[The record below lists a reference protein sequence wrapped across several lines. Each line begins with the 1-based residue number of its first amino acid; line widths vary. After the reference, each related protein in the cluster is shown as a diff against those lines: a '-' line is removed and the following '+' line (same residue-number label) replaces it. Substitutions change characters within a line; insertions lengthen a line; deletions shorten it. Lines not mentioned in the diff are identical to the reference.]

1 MSDMRYLEDVL
12 NAVSM
17 LIEHDSTLI
26 EQREQQDKAT
36 SALVNDLTAQLRDY
50 QQREQQIKKAIATS
64 TATETRK
71 AVGDVLNYYHNQLTE
86 GVAGD
91 VQRAN
96 EQLKRTAS
104 VATIEVEN
112 LSRISYEMR
121 DTFDKRLA
129 DLNMFADTLSDQN
142 KRLANDAKN
151 TLINV
156 RENAKEGAEQ
166 YTTELSDKFSKALSW
181 KIAGILGAI
190 CLSILAMT
198 LLLAWLLIPSKAEIQ
213 ERQAK
218 YDSIA
223 SARVAHNV
231 IRNPTDGK
239 YYAIVQKNSC
249 FISPSNNEQYCKF
262 R

>member
-1 MSDMRYLEDVL
+1 MSDLRNLEDVL

-17 LIEHDSTLI
+17 LIEHDSALI
-26 EQREQQDKAT
+26 EQREQQDTAT
-36 SALVNDLTAQLRDY
+36 AALVNSLTTQLRDY
-50 QQREQQIKKAIATS
+50 QEREQQIKKTIATS
-64 TATETRK
+64 TAIETRK
-71 AVGDVLNYYHNQLTE
+71 AVGDILNHYHNQLTE

-104 VATIEVEN
+104 VATVEVEN

-121 DTFDKRLA
+121 DAFDKRLA
-129 DLNMFADTLSDQN
+129 DLHMFADTLSDQN

-151 TLINV
+151 TLISV
-156 RENAKEGAEQ
+156 RKNAKEGAEQ
-166 YTTELSDKFSKALSW
+166 YTTELSDKFAKALSW
-181 KIAGILGAI
+181 KIAGILSAI

-198 LLLAWLLIPSKAEIQ
+198 LLLAWLLIPSKAEIA

-249 FISPSNNEQYCKF
+249 FISPRNNEQYCKF

>member
-1 MSDMRYLEDVL
+1 MSDLRNLEDVL

-17 LIEHDSTLI
+17 LIEHDSALI
-26 EQREQQDKAT
+26 EQREQQDTAT
-36 SALVNDLTAQLRDY
+36 AALVNNLTTQLRDY
-50 QQREQQIKKAIATS
+50 QEREQQIKNAIATS

-71 AVGDVLNYYHNQLTE
+71 AVADILNYYHNQLTE

-96 EQLKRTAS
+96 AQLENT
-104 VATIEVEN
+104 VVIATSKVKE
-112 LSRISYEMR
+112 LSKLSSDMKG
-121 DTFDKRLA
+121 TFDTNFNRLKV
-129 DLNMFADTLSDQN
+129 FSETFEEQN
-142 KRLANDAKN
+142 KRLAGDIKG
-151 TLINV
+151 TLISV
-156 RENAKEGAEQ
+156 RKEAREGAER

-181 KIAGILGAI
+181 KIASILGAI
-190 CLSILAMT
+190 CLSILAIT
-198 LLLAWLLIPSKAEIQ
+198 LLLAWLLIPSKAEIA

-249 FISPSNNEQYCKF
+249 FISPRNNEQYCKF

>member
-1 MSDMRYLEDVL
+1 MSDMRDLEDVL

-17 LIEHDSTLI
+17 LIEHDSALI
-26 EQREQQDKAT
+26 EQREQQDTAT
-36 SALVNDLTAQLRDY
+36 AALVNDLIAQLRDY
-50 QQREQQIKKAIATS
+50 QQREQQIKKAIVTS
-64 TATETRK
+64 TAIETRK
-71 AVGDVLNYYHNQLTE
+71 AVGDILNHYYNQLTE

-104 VATIEVEN
+104 VATVEVEN

-129 DLNMFADTLSDQN
+129 DLHMFADTLSDQN

-156 RENAKEGAEQ
+156 RKNAKEGAEQ
-166 YTTELSDKFSKALSW
+166 YTTELSDKFAKALSW

-190 CLSILAMT
+190 CLFILLMT
-198 LLLAWLLIPSKAEIQ
+198 LFLGWLLIPSKAEIA
-213 ERQAK
+213 ERQAEYNRLAAAK
-218 YDSIA
+218 
-223 SARVAHNV
+223 VAHNV
-231 IRNPTDGK
+231 VNNPADNEF
-239 YYAIVQKNSC
+239 YARIKAKSC
-249 FISPSNNEQYCKF
+249 FIAVDKETYCKF

>member
-1 MSDMRYLEDVL
+1 MSDMRNLEDVL
-12 NAVSM
+12 NAVSI
-17 LIEHDSTLI
+17 LIEHDSALM

-36 SALVNDLTAQLRDY
+36 AALVNDLTAKLKDY
-50 QQREQQIKKAIATS
+50 QERERQIKKAIATS
-64 TATETRK
+64 TAIETRK
-71 AVGDVLNYYHNQLTE
+71 AVGDILNHYHSQLTE

-96 EQLKRTAS
+96 AQLENT
-104 VATIEVEN
+104 VVIATGKVKD
-112 LSRISYEMR
+112 LSKLSSDMKG
-121 DTFDKRLA
+121 TFDTNFKRLKI
-129 DLNMFADTLSDQN
+129 FSETFEEQN
-142 KRLANDAKN
+142 ERLAEDVKG

-156 RENAKEGAEQ
+156 RKEAREGAER
-166 YTTELSDKFSKALSW
+166 YTTELSDNFAKALSW
-181 KIAGILGAI
+181 KIAGILGAV
-190 CLSILAMT
+190 CLSILAIT
-198 LLLAWLLIPSKAEIQ
+198 LLLAWLLIPSKTQIA

-231 IRNPTDGK
+231 IKNPTDGK

>member
-1 MSDMRYLEDVL
+1 MSDMRDLEDVL

-36 SALVNDLTAQLRDY
+36 AALVNDLTAQLRDY
-50 QQREQQIKKAIATS
+50 QQREQQIKNTIATS

-104 VATIEVEN
+104 VATVEVEN

-156 RENAKEGAEQ
+156 RKEAREGAEQ
-166 YTTELSDKFSKALSW
+166 YTKELSDKFAKALSW
-181 KIAGILGAI
+181 KIASILGMV
-190 CLSILAMT
+190 CLSIILLT
-198 LLLAWLLIPSKAEIQ
+198 LFMSWMLVPSKTEMAERKDDYQ
-213 ERQAK
+213 SLEKALVV
-218 YDSIA
+218 D
-223 SARVAHNV
+223 NV
-231 IRNPTDGK
+231 VRGQDG
-239 YYAIVQKNSC
+239 YYARIKPKSC
-249 FISPSNNEQYCKF
+249 FTGTDKYQYCKF

>member
-1 MSDMRYLEDVL
+1 MSDMRDLEDVL

-36 SALVNDLTAQLRDY
+36 AALVNNLTAQLRDY
-50 QQREQQIKKAIATS
+50 QQREQQIKNAIATS

-71 AVGDVLNYYHNQLTE
+71 AVDDILNHYHNQLIE

-104 VATIEVEN
+104 VATVEVEN

-121 DTFDKRLA
+121 NTFDKRLA
-129 DLNMFADTLSDQN
+129 DLHMFADTLSDQN

-156 RENAKEGAEQ
+156 RKSAKEGAEQ
-166 YTTELSDKFSKALSW
+166 YTTELSDKFAKALSW
-181 KIAGILGAI
+181 KIAGILSAI
-190 CLSILAMT
+190 CLFILAMT
-198 LLLAWLLIPSKAEIQ
+198 LLLAWLLIPSKAEIA

-249 FISPSNNEQYCKF
+249 FISPRNNEQYCKF

>member
-1 MSDMRYLEDVL
+1 MSDMRNLEDVL

-36 SALVNDLTAQLRDY
+36 AALVNDLTAQLRDY
-50 QQREQQIKKAIATS
+50 QQREQQIKNAIATS

-96 EQLKRTAS
+96 EQLKRTAN
-104 VATIEVEN
+104 VATVEVEN

-129 DLNMFADTLSDQN
+129 DLHMFADTLSDQN

-151 TLINV
+151 TLISV
-156 RENAKEGAEQ
+156 RKEAREGAEQ

-181 KIAGILGAI
+181 KIASILSAI

-223 SARVAHNV
+223 SAKVAHNV
-231 IRNPTDGK
+231 IRNPNDGK
-239 YYAIVQKNSC
+239 YYAIVQKKSC
-249 FISPSNNEQYCKF
+249 FISPRNNEQYCKF